1 MRPPKGVPVYR
12 LIRSQE
18 MVAYMWRYTLHTQS
32 TQIPCAML
40 FAERLDFDA
49 LTRAL
54 NIEIARNDCM
64 RLRLT
69 RTPLGI
75 REFFLPEYRLPSVE
89 QRVFTTKEEQE
100 AVLNAD
106 AAKALDVFR
115 GKTYRLMFFRAWDGR
130 SGIYLKV
137 SHMVMDAMASFLFF
151 KDLLAVYDHLTK
163 GTPLPRPLGSYEDI
177 VRREQNNPELDA
189 RILEQTNKLRER
201 VALDRRPFFC
211 APNGPKMI
219 DRQAKLLHKP
229 DLDMPFAYSPF
240 RDHTHFL
247 KLRLTHE
254 DSEAITAFVKE
265 NRLSAEWVVQLGF
278 RLFLSKINREVN
290 DTMIW
295 VLCPRRKT
303 VAEKRCG
310 GTLASPMPWREI
322 LHPDM
327 TFRETLATLAAS
339 QLELFRLSD
348 VPFTDVRD
356 IEQKLYHLSIMQ
368 TPTSMMFSYLQLNED
383 AMDGRDFEYVGC
395 DFAHYVMPLY
405 TITMRDPRSGDYVFS
420 YIHRLTHH
428 TDDEIRRF
436 HEGTVKAILA
446 GVKNPDAPL
455 ADILK
460 IL

>member
-106 AAKALDVFR
+106 AAKALD
-115 GKTYRLMFFRAWDGR
+115 
-130 SGIYLKV
+130 
-137 SHMVMDAMASFLFF
+137 
-151 KDLLAVYDHLTK
+151 
-163 GTPLPRPLGSYEDI
+163 
-177 VRREQNNPELDA
+177 
-189 RILEQTNKLRER
+189 
-201 VALDRRPFFC
+201 RRPFFC

-310 GTLASPMPWREI
+310 GTLTSPMPWREI

-327 TFRETLATLAAS
+327 TFRETGDAGNAGRLAARAVPPVGRAVHGRAGYRA
-339 QLELFRLSD
+339 EALSPVDHADAHQHD
-348 VPFTDVRD
+348 V
-356 IEQKLYHLSIMQ
+356 LLSAAQ
-368 TPTSMMFSYLQLNED
+368 RGR
-383 AMDGRDFEYVGC
+383 DGRQGFRVRGLRFRALRDAAVH
-395 DFAHYVMPLY
+395 HYHARPAQRGLCVLLHP
-405 TITMRDPRSGDYVFS
+405 P
-420 YIHRLTHH
+420 
-428 TDDEIRRF
+428 
-436 HEGTVKAILA
+436 A
-446 GVKNPDAPL
+446 DASHGR
-455 ADILK
+455 
-460 IL
+460 